1 MNEDSLTDY
10 ELVHA
15 VEGLTP
21 RDDQEYVEGLLLR
34 ICTRIALGN
43 KLPADD
49 EIRGKYRNWVN
60 VLVELWR
67 KT

>member
-1 MNEDSLTDY
+1 MTEDSLTDY

-34 ICTRIALGN
+34 ICTRIGRRVE
-43 KLPADD
+43 LPDD
-49 EIRGKYRNWVN
+49 EISGKYRNWVH
-60 VLVELWR
+60 VLLELWR